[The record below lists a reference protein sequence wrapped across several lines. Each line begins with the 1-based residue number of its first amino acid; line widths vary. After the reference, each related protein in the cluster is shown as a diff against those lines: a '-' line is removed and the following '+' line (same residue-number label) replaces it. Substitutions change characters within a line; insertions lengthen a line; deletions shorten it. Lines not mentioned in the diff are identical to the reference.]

1 MFKLKDKETF
11 NAIDLFSGIG
21 GFHEALTHFGGR
33 VVLASEI
40 DKFANDT
47 YKNNY
52 KLNSNLDINKI
63 DDEKVLKLPG
73 KIHVVTAGFP
83 CQSFSNAGKK
93 MGFQDFERGQLIYS
107 VENLIKKTSKFQ
119 KKPKIILLENV
130 KHLINHNKG
139 QTFHKILEIFRN
151 LDYVTIDE
159 PILISPHQL
168 GVPQHRPRVIIPFI
182 LNETNN
188 SKTTIEIK
196 NQLKQIKIVKNKP
209 IQPISHYLSK
219 RINSRY
225 VIKDLNLLKVFQA
238 WEEFVKKVKRPKNRT
253 LPVIWLDELN
263 KNYSVDNLTKWKQ
276 KYLCDMRQ
284 IYRENKKFINLW
296 MKKWNVNIWSK
307 RDKKLEWQAGA
318 DNYDFKNSFVQL
330 RQSGIRCR
338 KKTMFPALVAMVQIP
353 IIYSQKLKSYRRLMP
368 REVANIQNFPQKFK
382 IDPNDFQA
390 YKQFGNAVN
399 VEVIKYVFEKLK
411 NFL

>member
-1 MFKLKDKETF
+1 MKDKEIF

-63 DDEKVLKLPG
+63 DDEKVLKLPR

-83 CQSFSNAGKK
+83 CQSFSSAGKK
-93 MGFQDFERGQLIYS
+93 MGFQDSERGQLIYS

-139 QTFHKILEIFRN
+139 QTFRKILEIFRN
-151 LDYVTIDE
+151 LNYVTIDE

-168 GVPQHRPRVIIPFI
+168 GIPQHRPRVIIPFI
-182 LNETNN
+182 LNETSN
-188 SKTTIEIK
+188 SKTTVKIK

-219 RINSRY
+219 RIDSRY
-225 VIKDLNLLKVFQA
+225 VIKDCNLLKVFQA

-253 LPVIWLDELN
+253 LPVIWLDELS
-263 KNYSVDNLTKWKQ
+263 KNYSTDNLTKWKQ
-276 KYLCDMRQ
+276 KYLRDMRQ

-296 MKKWNVNIWSK
+296 MKKWNVSIWSK

-318 DNYDFKNSFVQL
+318 DNYDFKNSFVQI

-353 IIYSQKLKSYRRLMP
+353 IIYDQKLKSYRRLMP
-368 REVANIQNFPQKFK
+368 REAANIQNFPKEFK
-382 IDPNDFQA
+382 IDSNEFQA